1 MKIIDKYILKEITMP
16 VIFGVS
22 LFTFI
27 FIIEIIVAM
36 MESIIVKGISLLD
49 VVRMLSFYL
58 PPIIAQT
65 IPMGMFLG
73 IMITFA
79 NFTKTSEATAM
90 TSSGISIKRILKPVI
105 FSAIGVT
112 LFIFFLQE
120 SIIPRSFGKLQYLSR
135 KIAFENPV
143 FQLKD
148 KTFIDEVDEYSL
160 YIDRLNNSTGIANG
174 VLIFQKDAD
183 KNFPS
188 LLIGNESY
196 WDESS
201 MVLKDSYFYKY
212 DESGKEEW
220 RNSFEEKKIPLS
232 AYFEDIKIKIKDVE
246 AMNISMLLQE
256 IKKKKI
262 EIEQEEINNNENN
275 RVENKINKKVNKRVE
290 KKKILAPYYV
300 EINRKIA
307 LPLATIMLSVLGVLL
322 TIGHHRSGKGL
333 SFSISLV
340 IIFSYITLL
349 NVGMVMATRGKIL
362 PFIGVW
368 TPNLLL
374 FGLTMFIYKRKVR

>member
-16 VIFGVS
+16 VIFGIS

-49 VVRMLSFYL
+49 VARMLSFYL

-90 TSSGISIKRILKPVI
+90 TSSGISIKRILKPI
-105 FSAIGVT
+105 ICSAIGVT
-112 LFIFFLQE
+112 FFIFFLQE
-120 SIIPRSFGKLQYLSR
+120 SIIPRSFSKLQFLSR

-174 VLIFQKDAD
+174 VLIFQKDND
-183 KNFPS
+183 EKFPS
-188 LLIGNESY
+188 LLVGDESY

-212 DESGKEEW
+212 DENGKEEW
-220 RNSFEEKKIPLS
+220 RNSFEEKRIPLS

-246 AMNISMLLQE
+246 AMSVSML
-256 IKKKKI
+256 IKEVKKI
-262 EIEQEEINNNENN
+262 KTEMKNE
-275 RVENKINKKVNKRVE
+275 RLENTEYNEAE
-290 KKKILAPYYV
+290 KKDELKKTLAPYHV

-307 LPLATIMLSVLGVLL
+307 LPLATIMLSILGVLL

-349 NVGMVMATRGKIL
+349 NVGTVMATRGKIQ
-362 PFIGVW
+362 PFLGVW
-368 TPNLLL
+368 IPNAILL
-374 FGLTMFIYKRKVR
+374 GLTMFIYKRKIR

>member
-16 VIFGVS
+16 VIFGIS

-79 NFTKTSEATAM
+79 NFTKISEATAM
-90 TSSGISIKRILKPVI
+90 TSSGISIKRILKPII
-105 FSAIGVT
+105 FSAIAMT
-112 LFIFFLQE
+112 FFIFFLQE
-120 SIIPRSFGKLQYLSR
+120 SIIPRSFSKLQFLSR

-160 YIDRLNNSTGIANG
+160 YIDRLNNNTGVANG
-174 VLIFQKDAD
+174 VLIFQKDND
-183 KNFPS
+183 QNFPS
-188 LLIGNESY
+188 LLIGDESY

-212 DESGKEEW
+212 DENGKEEW

-246 AMNISMLLQE
+246 AMNVSMLLKE
-256 IKKKKI
+256 IKRIKTEVKN
-262 EIEQEEINNNENN
+262 EEI
-275 RVENKINKKVNKRVE
+275 INIEDSELTEKEKMKRV
-290 KKKILAPYYV
+290 LAPYYV
-300 EINRKIA
+300 EINRKFA
-307 LPLATIMLSVLGVLL
+307 LPIATIMLSILGVLL

-349 NVGMVMATRGKIL
+349 NVGTVMATRGKIP
-362 PFIGVW
+362 PFFGVW
-368 TPNLLL
+368 TPDAILL
-374 FGLTMFIYKRKVR
+374 GLTIFIYNRKVR

>member
-16 VIFGVS
+16 VIFGIS

-90 TSSGISIKRILKPVI
+90 TSSGISIKRILKPII
-105 FSAIGVT
+105 FSAIAMT
-112 LFIFFLQE
+112 FFIFFLQE
-120 SIIPRSFGKLQYLSR
+120 SIIPRSFSKLQFLSR

-160 YIDRLNNSTGIANG
+160 YIDRLNNNTGVANG
-174 VLIFQKDAD
+174 VLIFQKDND
-183 KNFPS
+183 QNFPS
-188 LLIGNESY
+188 LLIGDESY

-212 DESGKEEW
+212 DENGKEEW

-246 AMNISMLLQE
+246 AMNVSMLLKE
-256 IKKKKI
+256 IKRIKTEVKNEEVINI
-262 EIEQEEINNNENN
+262 EDSELTEKE
-275 RVENKINKKVNKRVE
+275 KMKRV
-290 KKKILAPYYV
+290 LAPYYV
-300 EINRKIA
+300 EINRKFA
-307 LPLATIMLSVLGVLL
+307 LPIATIMLSILGVLL

-349 NVGMVMATRGKIL
+349 NVGTVMATRGKIP
-362 PFIGVW
+362 PFFGVW
-368 TPNLLL
+368 TPDVILI
-374 FGLTMFIYKRKVR
+374 GLTIFIYNRKVR

>member
-16 VIFGVS
+16 VIFGIS

-90 TSSGISIKRILKPVI
+90 TSSGISIKRILKPII
-105 FSAIGVT
+105 FSAIAMT
-112 LFIFFLQE
+112 FFIFFLQE
-120 SIIPRSFGKLQYLSR
+120 SIIPRSFSKLQFLSR

-160 YIDRLNNSTGIANG
+160 YIDRLNNNTGVANG
-174 VLIFQKDAD
+174 VLIFQKDND
-183 KNFPS
+183 QNFPS
-188 LLIGNESY
+188 LLIGDESY

-212 DESGKEEW
+212 DENGKEEW

-246 AMNISMLLQE
+246 AMNVSMLLKE
-256 IKKKKI
+256 IKRIKTEVKN
-262 EIEQEEINNNENN
+262 EEI
-275 RVENKINKKVNKRVE
+275 INIEDSELTEKEKMKRV
-290 KKKILAPYYV
+290 LAPYYV
-300 EINRKIA
+300 EINRKFA
-307 LPLATIMLSVLGVLL
+307 LPIATIMLSILGVLL

-349 NVGMVMATRGKIL
+349 NVGTVMATRGKIP
-362 PFIGVW
+362 PFFGVW
-368 TPNLLL
+368 TPDAILL
-374 FGLTMFIYKRKVR
+374 GLTIFIYNRKVR